1 MNYNWLKRQKKED
14 LLEIIQE
21 LQDYA
26 RELELELDK
35 KKRREIIYESKVFRR
50 TTNDL
55 LKRR

>member
-35 KKRREIIYESKVFRR
+35 KKKGNNI
-50 TTNDL
+50 
-55 LKRR
+55 